1 MSPGLEIE
9 SNDIANQEFVAGL
22 GAVLEKLCS
31 LQAPDSGR
39 LTRFDA
45 VRAPTI
51 SIQDYL
57 TRLHLYFGCSAECFV
72 LALVYVDRIVLTQ
85 PTFVVSH
92 LNIHRIVLA
101 ATTIAAKFLDD
112 VYYSNSYYGKVGGV
126 RTKELNLL
134 EARLL
139 EMLQWKINVT
149 SQEYSQYWGAVL
161 SATGARSGTVDA
173 SSEEDAGFAKVEEDS
188 LTSTCGS
195 DSETPVTAR
204 RGALSFY
211 PAARGKHE
219 AESNQDKRDR
229 DWECV
234 SDATMSDDEWI
245 TAQ

>member
-9 SNDIANQEFVAGL
+9 SNDIANAEFVAGL
-22 GAVLEKLCS
+22 GAVLEKLC
-31 LQAPDSGR
+31 QQQTPDSGR

-149 SQEYSQYWGAVL
+149 REEYSQYWGAVL
-161 SATGARSGTVDA
+161 SATGARGTTE
-173 SSEEDAGFAKVEEDS
+173 SSEEEAGYAKVEEDS
-188 LTSTCGS
+188 MTSTTCS
-195 DSETPVTAR
+195 DTETPVTAR

-211 PAARGKHE
+211 PTARGKRD
-219 AESNQDKRDR
+219 ADSNQEKRDR

-234 SDATMSDDEWI
+234 SDATMSDDDWI